1 LKNFFSKSLRAVELA
16 LDLLVHLEWHLDSIL
31 SKKWLERT
39 AQQNFRPSLVETFS
53 TLFRIKLSR
62 DSESLIRPSREP
74 LEPAQ
79 RSADQRLKS
88 SQQPQAL
95 DLWSIS
101 LGTKDLPLLWLT
113 AQEQPAW
120 FAAEINLKESL
131 DWPNYHPL

>member
-16 LDLLVHLEWHLDSIL
+16 LELLAQREWRLDSIL

-39 AQQNFRPSLVETFS
+39 AQKNFKPSLVETFS
-53 TLFRIKLSR
+53 TLFRIKLSQ
-62 DSESLIRPSREP
+62 DSESSIRPSKEP

-88 SQQPQAL
+88 SQQHL
-95 DLWSIS
+95 ESDLWSIS

-113 AQEQPAW
+113 EQEQPAW
-120 FAAEINLKESL
+120 FAAEISLKDLL
-131 DWPNYHPL
+131 D